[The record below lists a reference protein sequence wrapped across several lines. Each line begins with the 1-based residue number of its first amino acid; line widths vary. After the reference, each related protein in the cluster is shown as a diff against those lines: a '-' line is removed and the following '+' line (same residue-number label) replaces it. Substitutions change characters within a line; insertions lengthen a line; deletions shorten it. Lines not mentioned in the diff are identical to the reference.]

1 MAKAKEEAMKYE
13 SSANEYARRARGLEG
28 LRRKP
33 KPYHGRVDYQNYHER
48 IEELHRKAS
57 ILYERAA
64 QKWEEIGRTKQAI
77 ADYRNSEEYA
87 WRPGDKDRLSQII
100 EELSQRRRPRSLFSV
115 LSIVFLIASLF
126 FVSFSLTGNA
136 IANLGSDNLTL
147 AGTGLF
153 VLGLVFAF
161 FYVQEKKR

>member
-1 MAKAKEEAMKYE
+1 MANPKEAAERYE
-13 SSANEYARRARGLEG
+13 SLANEYTKRARGLEG

-33 KPYHGRVDYQNYHER
+33 KPYHGRVDYPNYHER

-57 ILYERAA
+57 IMYQKAAEEWERT
-64 QKWEEIGRTKQAI
+64 GRIKKAI

-100 EELSQRRRPRSLFSV
+100 EKLSQRRSFFSL
-115 LSIVFLIASLF
+115 LSIIFLIASLF
-126 FVSFSLTGNA
+126 FVSFRLTGNA
-136 IANLGSDNLTL
+136 IVNLSSDNLTL

-161 FYVQEKKR
+161 FYIQEKKR